1 MDLGPKIPNNEF
13 VENGLENLV
22 LINQT
27 NLRMDSDLERKKKKR
42 VCVGVNRPWQDPRKS
57 VLIYCFSVQLQIA
70 STPVPVF
77 LFPLYTPLLSRSYFT
92 RVYWRVGV
100 DTCPI
105 CTFHQFPCSS
115 CKAET
120 YCSSITST
128 LIRPESQLRAFNVE
142 AAAFPGDTTRS
153 RSVLFICNTYL
164 LIWNGMEGCLC
175 R

>member
-42 VCVGVNRPWQDPRKS
+42 VCIGVNRPWQDPRKS

-70 STPVPVF
+70 PSPVPVF

-100 DTCPI
+100 DTYPI
-105 CTFHQFPCSS
+105 CTFHQSPCSN
-115 CKAET
+115 CKAKT
-120 YCSSITST
+120 HCSGITST
-128 LIRPESQLRAFNVE
+128 LIRPESQLQC
-142 AAAFPGDTTRS
+142 
-153 RSVLFICNTYL
+153 I
-164 LIWNGMEGCLC
+164 
-175 R
+175 